1 MNNSVKNSSKIL
13 VADTKE
19 AFTQAVDKALA
30 NGYLPV
36 EEYEVKNNYYIGK
49 FVLSDDNT
57 SSISVEA
64 AMKALE
70 QPMIEVVRSSTKNT
84 SSSRTRKR
92 KV

>member
-1 MNNSVKNSSKIL
+1 MNKSKII

-19 AFTQAVDKALA
+19 AFTQAVEKALA

-36 EEYEVKNNYYIGK
+36 EEYEVKNSYYIGK
-49 FVLSDDNT
+49 FTKDKDSE
-57 SSISVEA
+57 SSISIEA

-70 QPMIEVVRSSTKNT
+70 QPTIEVVRNSP
-84 SSSRTRKR
+84 SRQRKR

>member
-1 MNNSVKNSSKIL
+1 MNKYKII

-30 NGYLPV
+30 NGYLPT
-36 EEYEVKNNYYIGK
+36 EEYAMNNTYYIGK
-49 FVLSDDNT
+49 FSLDKDSE

-70 QPMIEVVRSSTKNT
+70 QSMIEVVRNSP
-84 SSSRTRKR
+84 SRQRKR